1 MMMMIE
7 ANIQFIIKTLKSQF
21 KKASPLHLLMWSAEP
36 EDSPITTHPSYL
48 FTFIKS
54 NNTRLLQNNPYTSVQ
69 IRLMPHLHH
78 LYNYVISWRFIFLFV
93 LLLLSYVTL
102 TGSAVSKQWLA
113 LEQTK
118 TDNSQ

>member
-7 ANIQFIIKTLKSQF
+7 ANIQFIIKTLKSQC

-54 NNTRLLQNNPYTSVQ
+54 CANNTRLLQNNPYTSVQ
-69 IRLMPHLHH
+69 IRLIGYNILYSILLFMQEMPDKGSASLLSCILEMYNFLTLHFCK
-78 LYNYVISWRFIFLFV
+78 IIFL
-93 LLLLSYVTL
+93 
-102 TGSAVSKQWLA
+102 W
-113 LEQTK
+113 
-118 TDNSQ
+118 